1 MNDENK
7 INQPLI
13 LVGLTIL
20 ILIAI
25 SFIKIEEE
33 IDIFGITIH
42 EVDITSDLK
51 EEPVYDDYYDDN
63 YYEEENNYE
72 ETTNDEEDEVR
83 LKRNVKVEQNYN
95 QASFAVID
103 KINKAAATFISY
115 ENKKFGN
122 PKSIQDII
130 KKRKIEGNTGQLKYF
145 FDALKN
151 TNTAKIRIAHYG
163 DSQIEGD
170 LVTGAIRDKLQ
181 KKFGGEGA
189 GYLALTSQDRMF
201 RITTD
206 HNYPDDSW
214 ETGSIFVS
222 NRNKWPLGIG
232 GEVFVPSKST
242 WVSYETRGYFST
254 VKKFEIVRLFYSD
267 AKNSSIN
274 YSFEGGEGKSSQL
287 STGSKVMDLILD
299 AGNKVTSVKLEFPL
313 SEQAFFYGVS
323 LESGNGIYVDNL
335 PLRGNTGDGL
345 QKIPMDKLKDFNELL
360 NYKLIILQFGKN
372 AMGANYIRYEREMA
386 QAVEHLQEA
395 FPQASFLL
403 ISVQDSGFKTGSRT
417 TGLLSSQIKIANKTG
432 IAFWNLFE
440 AMGGRNSMSKWV
452 KSSPPM
458 ASADHTHFNHEGS
471 KKVGEMIVDA
481 LLEAYDDYK

>member
-7 INQPLI
+7 ITQPVILI
-13 LVGLTIL
+13 GLTIL

-33 IDIFGITIH
+33 INVFGITIQ
-42 EVDITSDLK
+42 EVDILSDLK
-51 EEPVYDDYYDDN
+51 EAPVYDDYYDDD
-63 YYEEENNYE
+63 YYDDEY
-72 ETTNDEEDEVR
+72 NDEEEDEVR
-83 LKRNVKVEQNYN
+83 LKRNLIVEQNFSK
-95 QASFAVID
+95 ASFGVID
-103 KINKAAATFISY
+103 NINDAAVSFIYS
-115 ENKKFGN
+115 EIEKFN
-122 PKSIQDII
+122 NSASIEDII
-130 KKRKIEGNTGQLKYF
+130 EKRKIEGKTDQLKYF
-145 FDALKN
+145 FEAIKKAN
-151 TNTAKIRIAHYG
+151 TKKIRIAHYG

-170 LVTGAIRDKLQ
+170 LVTGAIRDRLQ

-206 HNYPDDSW
+206 HKYPDDTW

-232 GEVFVPSKST
+232 GEVFVPTKST

-254 VKKFEIVRLFYSD
+254 VRKFKIARLFYSD
-267 AKNSSIN
+267 AKILSIN
-274 YSFEGGEGKSSQL
+274 YSFDGGVSNPAEL
-287 STGSKVMDLILD
+287 STGSNVKELILE
-299 AGNKVTSVKLEFPL
+299 AKKKVTSLKLEFTA
-313 SEQAFFYGVS
+313 SEQAYFYGVS
-323 LESGNGIYVDNL
+323 LESGSGIYVDNL

-345 QKIPMDKLKDFNELL
+345 QKIPMDKLQDFNKLL
-360 NYKLIILQFGKN
+360 DYKLIILQFGKN

-386 QAVEHLQEA
+386 QAIEHLKKA
-395 FPQASFLL
+395 FPQCSFLM

-417 TGLLSSQIKIANKTG
+417 TGLLSSQIRIAKKTG

-471 KKVGEMIVDA
+471 KKVGEMIVEA
-481 LLEAYDDYK
+481 LLDAYDDYK